1 MALADGLV
9 VDIDGVLT
17 VSWEP
22 IEGAAA
28 ALGELR
34 RLGVALTFATNTT
47 SRTRADVAAAL
58 GRAGIEVDAGEILT
72 APAATAT
79 YLRVAHPDAKVLLIN
94 EGDLRDDLEGIA
106 LVPGPPA
113 DVVLIGGAGPAFTYG
128 ALNTAF
134 GQLIDGAALV
144 AMHRSLAWR
153 TDEGM
158 QLDSGG
164 FVHALEEATGVEAV
178 VMGKPSP
185 SFFEASL
192 TTLGLPAE
200 RVAMVGD
207 DVRTDVLAAQACG
220 MRGVLVRTGKFRP
233 GSLDGL
239 PARPDIVVDS
249 FADVPD
255 LFTPT

>member
-1 MALADGLV
+1 VAFADGLV

-17 VSWEP
+17 TSWEP
-22 IEGAAA
+22 IEGAAV

-34 RLGVALTFATNTT
+34 RRGVALTFATNTT
-47 SRTRADVAAAL
+47 SLTRAEVAAAL
-58 GRAGIEVDAGEILT
+58 GRAGMEVDASEILT
-72 APAATAT
+72 APAATAR
-79 YLRVAHPDAKVLLIN
+79 YLRAEHPGARVLLIN
-94 EGDLRDDLEGIA
+94 EGDLRDDLEGIT

-113 DVVLIGGAGPAFTYG
+113 DVVLIGGAGSAFTYD
-128 ALNTAF
+128 AMNTAF
-134 GQLIDGAALV
+134 GQLVDGAALV
-144 AMHRSLAWR
+144 SMHRSLAWR
-153 TDEGM
+153 TEAGL

-164 FVHALEEATGVEAV
+164 FVHALEEAAGVEAV

-200 RVAMVGD
+200 RVGMVGD

-220 MRGVLVRTGKFRP
+220 MTGVLVRTGKFRP
-233 GSLDGL
+233 GSLEGL

-249 FADVPD
+249 FAAVPE
-255 LFTPT
+255 LFPPP